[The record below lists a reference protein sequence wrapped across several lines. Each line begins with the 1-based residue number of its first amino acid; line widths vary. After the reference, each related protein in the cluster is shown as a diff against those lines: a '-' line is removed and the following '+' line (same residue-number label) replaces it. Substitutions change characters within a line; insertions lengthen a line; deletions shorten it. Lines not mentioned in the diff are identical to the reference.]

1 MRAAALLLI
10 LAACAGRSPASEPA
24 RADEPT
30 LHTSEIGYETFG
42 PKRAFVEAEA
52 SARGLPEG
60 SKYLIRRADGSLV
73 ASGVPAAKQTRWG
86 RDFWPID
93 FSQITSAGRY
103 QVIVSLGP
111 RALAS
116 SLFSIGDTPLLDADM
131 FQVAVHQLDER
142 YPSPM
147 AATAPYFGGYL
158 PANRTARDDVVYSN
172 SPDTKTYPYR
182 EPRDG
187 DYVPRIWR
195 DCSSNYTEVESAGV
209 TILALIDLYAKVAS
223 STKRF
228 DAAQTADLVLNL
240 QRGVDYFVSLQESH
254 PGDPLR
260 DGRLRHSIMV
270 NVFDGAW
277 WAGNVHVWHDTAFGA
292 LILARGSA
300 ALAEVAAVTRD
311 PAAKESLTRS
321 AAAALR
327 AAKRA
332 WKNADFRPYYLA
344 EDLDTKSIPGYDYQG
359 DLWPWTSW
367 RRLARAMYGVAD
379 AGWDMGALE
388 VRTSGYAGL
397 RSRELIA
404 FLDASTALYRVS
416 DERAPEKAKY
426 LDTAKRIA
434 AELMH
439 RQYGAVDAPIDG
451 VVGMFHEFS
460 SDSGPARDAFL
471 LESAQAGMSLLGHYD
486 FTSLSGFID
495 LLTLA
500 PDDADAARWH
510 RAVALWST
518 GYERAAAERNP
529 LGIAPAT
536 VYASTVGEHGAA
548 AVYWFGNHLHGGNEI
563 PGQAAHSLL
572 EAGNYLNDVS
582 FYPMAVNDV
591 QFYAGVNAGI
601 GTGHQ
606 PSSFIKGVGA
616 RTLVG
621 PYMEGSAPAGSVANG
636 YHATNSFSPDFYKTY
651 DDDKTIRPDGFGDG
665 ATSGQESWILH
676 SHSYVLGAV
685 SVEAPFRLTV
695 AARSAGA
702 ALPGLKVR
710 VEYPSNRA
718 LPAQSFVTASDGSA
732 TIDSAKLGQAAQVR
746 LLRRGYPDYV
756 VPVAT
761 VGGGSLVWSVDY
773 RDYFGIS
780 VAGLPARL
788 EPRREYPVTV
798 SVEDLGDIEA
808 PVRLE
813 LRYAGLSS
821 PSGSA
826 LLEGRDKSARG
837 ANRVRRL
844 RLVATSLD
852 ASQAYVLRVHATSG
866 SNSRV
871 VNVTGT
877 IGE

>member
-1 MRAAALLLI
+1 MSVRARIAAPVWLLLAALG
-10 LAACAGRSPASEPA
+10 ASSRASEPED
-24 RADEPT
+24 RPT

-42 PKRAFVEAEA
+42 PKRGYIEAVA
-52 SARGLPEG
+52 SAHELPEG
-60 SKYLIRRADGSLV
+60 GKFVIRRADGSLV
-73 ASGVPAAKQTRWG
+73 AAGVPGPKQTKWG
-86 RDFWPID
+86 RDFWPVD
-93 FSQITSAGRY
+93 FSQITAAGRY
-103 QVIVSLGP
+103 QLIVSLGSQ
-111 RALAS
+111 ALAS
-116 SLFSIGDTPLLDADM
+116 SVFEIGDTPLLDADIY
-131 FQVAVHQLDER
+131 QVAVHQLDER
-142 YPSPM
+142 YPSPS
-147 AATAPYFGGYL
+147 AATAPYFGAYL
-158 PANRTARDDVVYSN
+158 PANRNGRDDVVYSN
-172 SPDTKTYPYR
+172 SPDGKTYPYR
-182 EPRDG
+182 EPREG
-187 DYVPRIWR
+187 DDVPRIWR
-195 DCSSNYTEVESAGV
+195 DCSSNYTEVESGGV
-209 TILALIDLYAKVAS
+209 TILALIDLYAKIA
-223 STKRF
+223 TPTTRF
-228 DAAQTADLVLNL
+228 DAAQTADLVRNL

-260 DGRLRHSIMV
+260 DGRFRHSILV

-292 LILARGSA
+292 LILARGA
-300 ALAEVAAVTRD
+300 GALAQIAARTPD
-311 PAAKESLTRS
+311 PALKQSLEQS
-321 AAAALR
+321 SAAALR
-327 AAKRA
+327 AGKAA
-332 WKNADFRPYYLA
+332 WRNANFRPYYLQ
-344 EDLDTKSIPGYDYQG
+344 EDLDTGSIPGYDYLG

-367 RRLARAMYGVAD
+367 RRLARAMYGVTD

-388 VRTSGYAGL
+388 VRTSGFEGL

-404 FLDASTALYRVS
+404 FLDASTTLYRVS
-416 DERAPEKAKY
+416 DETAADKGKY
-426 LDTAKRIA
+426 LDAAKRVA
-434 AELMH
+434 AELMQ
-439 RQYGAVDAPIDG
+439 RQYGAVDTPIDG

-460 SDSGPARDAFL
+460 SDSGPARNAFL

-518 GYERAAAERNP
+518 GYERAAAGRNP

-536 VYASTVGEHGAA
+536 VYASTAGDHGAA

-572 EAGNYLNDVS
+572 EVGNYLNDAS
-582 FYPMAVNDV
+582 FYPIAVNDV

-601 GTGHQ
+601 GAGHQ

-621 PYMEGSAPAGSVANG
+621 PYMEASAPVGSVANG
-636 YHATNSFSPDFYKTY
+636 YHATNSFSPTFYRTY

-685 SVEAPFRLTV
+685 SVEAPFRLVV

-702 ALPGLKVR
+702 PLAGLTVR
-710 VEYPSNRA
+710 VEYPSNPA
-718 LPAQSFVTASDGSA
+718 LRDQSFRTAPDGSV
-732 TIDSAKLGQAAQVR
+732 TIDSARLGQSARVR
-746 LLRRGYPDYV
+746 LIRRGYPDYV
-756 VPVAT
+756 APVAT
-761 VGGGSLVWSVDY
+761 VGGGSLAWSVDY

-780 VAGLPARL
+780 VAGLPPRL
-788 EPRREYPVTV
+788 EPHREYPVTV
-798 SVEDLGDIEA
+798 TVQDLGDIDA

-821 PSGSA
+821 PSGSSV
-826 LLEGRDKSARG
+826 LEGRGKAAHRARTFHF
-837 ANRVRRL
+837 
-844 RLVATSLD
+844 VATSLD
-852 ASQAYVLRVHATSG
+852 ANQAYVLRVHATAG

-871 VNVTGT
+871 VNVIGT
-877 IGE
+877 VGG